1 MNKLIKIEIGN
12 KIMYTK
18 SFDEEDLRKI
28 YLLIKSIGLNEIISA
43 KMIFSD
49 LIERRQ
55 IKTAIRDFLDGIND
69 KN

>member
-1 MNKLIKIEIGN
+1 MNKFITIKIGN
-12 KIMYTK
+12 QALCIK

-28 YLLIKSIGLNEIISA
+28 YLLIQALALNQMITA
-43 KMIFSD
+43 KMFFSD
-49 LIERRQ
+49 LIERKQ

>member
-1 MNKLIKIEIGN
+1 MNKFITIKIGN
-12 KIMYTK
+12 KVLCTK

-28 YLLIKSIGLNEIISA
+28 YLLIQALALNQMITA
-43 KMIFSD
+43 KMFFSD
-49 LIERRQ
+49 LIERKQ

>member
-1 MNKLIKIEIGN
+1 MKKITTIQIGN

-28 YLLIKSIGLNEIISA
+28 YLLIKSIGLNEIINA

-55 IKTAIRDFLDGIND
+55 IKTAIREFLDGIND
-69 KN
+69 NN

>member
-1 MNKLIKIEIGN
+1 MNKIETIKIGN

-28 YLLIKSIGLNEIISA
+28 YLLIKSIGLNEIINA

-69 KN
+69 NN